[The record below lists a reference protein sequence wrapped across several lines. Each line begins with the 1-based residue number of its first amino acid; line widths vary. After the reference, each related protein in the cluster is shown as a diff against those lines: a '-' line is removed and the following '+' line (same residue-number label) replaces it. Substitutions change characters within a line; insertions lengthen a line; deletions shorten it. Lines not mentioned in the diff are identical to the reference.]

1 MTQHTF
7 IYFWLCWVLVAVRAF
22 FLQMGWSGATLQ
34 WQCGGFSSQWL
45 LLLWNKG
52 SRTLGLQQLR
62 FPGSRVQ
69 AQKLWCTG
77 LFDPQ
82 HVGSSRTR
90 DRTCVLHC
98 QVGSLPLSHQ
108 GSPSSVFFHQ
118 TISHISVTLTFP
130 LVFLLLLLETQPHSM
145 PPSHTRFSPI
155 PRCPSLRPSD
165 ARLVS
170 IWRKLTSW
178 G

>member
-1 MTQHTF
+1 MSRLSLVEVSGG
-7 IYFWLCWVLVAVRAF
+7 YSLFWRTVF
-22 FLQMGWSGATLQ
+22 SLQR
-34 WQCGGFSSQWL
+34 L
-45 LLLWNKG
+45 LLLQSSGCRHAG
-52 SRTLGLQQLR
+52 SRL
-62 FPGSRVQ
+62 Q